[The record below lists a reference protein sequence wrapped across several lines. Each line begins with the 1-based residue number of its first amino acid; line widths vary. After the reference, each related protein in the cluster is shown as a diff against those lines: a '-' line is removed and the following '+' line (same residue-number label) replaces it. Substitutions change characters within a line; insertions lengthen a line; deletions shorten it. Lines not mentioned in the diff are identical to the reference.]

1 LASSEAAGP
10 PTQGQWIHADLFGPS
25 VPAGSRLTL
34 GEGCTDLE
42 PAEAL
47 GAALGVPSLRL
58 KREDRSPT
66 GSHKARYLGYVC
78 SVLVTRG
85 VRQAVISSSGNAAI
99 AAAAYATLGGIRLL
113 SLVSPRTPRVKL
125 EQLRHHRQLTVL
137 SDRPVALLH
146 HAVKNWGLADLRGSV
161 NPLAPNAYRGIA
173 QELLEE
179 AELAG
184 VFLFSSSGAAALGLS
199 QGFAQ
204 LLEPA
209 ARPQIHVVEGTPG
222 GELTR
227 TWYSAG
233 SHSRD
238 DSRLG
243 EFGSRRSR
251 LAPAV
256 RRAVRQSGGRGWRVG
271 SSDLQDVLDLG
282 NRHGLSTSWE
292 GIAALAAM
300 RQSFSQAGPRSDGSW
315 VALLTGDSSQ
325 LAMDPWRAEKLPF
338 PIAESESEL
347 DELLTA
353 GGFTRLA
360 SL

>member
-1 LASSEAAGP
+1 MASSEAAGP
-10 PTQGQWIHADLFGPS
+10 PPQGQWIHADLFGPS

-47 GAALGVPSLRL
+47 GAALGIPSLRL
-58 KREDRSPT
+58 KREDGSPT
-66 GSHKARYLGYVC
+66 GSHKARYLGYLC
-78 SVLVTRG
+78 SLLVARG
-85 VRQAVISSSGNAAI
+85 VGQAVISSSGNAAI
-99 AAAAYATLGGIRLL
+99 AAAAYASLGGLRLL

-125 EQLRHHRQLTVL
+125 ERLRDYPQLTVL
-137 SDRPVALLH
+137 SDHPVALLH
-146 HAVKNWGLADLRGSV
+146 HAVQNWGLADLRGSI

-209 ARPQIHVVEGTPG
+209 TRPQIHVVEGTPG

-227 TWYSAG
+227 TWYSPG
-233 SHSRD
+233 RHSPS
-238 DSRLG
+238 DSGLG
-243 EFGSRRSR
+243 DLGSRRSR

-271 SSDLQDVLDLG
+271 AGDLEDVLDLG

-300 RQSFSQAGPRSDGSW
+300 RQSFSETSPGRSGSW
-315 VALLTGDSSQ
+315 VAILTGDSAQ
-325 LAMDPWRAEKLPF
+325 LAMEPWQGEELPF
-338 PIAESESEL
+338 PTAESESEL
-347 DELLTA
+347 DELLTG
-353 GGFTRLA
+353 GGFTRPA
-360 SL
+360 AP

>member
-1 LASSEAAGP
+1 MASSEAAGP

-34 GEGCTDLE
+34 GEGCTALE
-42 PAEAL
+42 PAEELGIAL
-47 GAALGVPSLRL
+47 GIPSLRL
-58 KREDRSPT
+58 KREDYSPT
-66 GSHKARYLGYVC
+66 GSHKARYLGYLC
-78 SVLVTRG
+78 SLLVARG

-99 AAAAYATLGGIRLL
+99 AAAAYASLGGIRLL

-125 EQLRHHRQLTVL
+125 ERLRDYSQLTVI
-137 SDRPVALLH
+137 SDHPVALLH
-146 HAVKNWGLADLRGSV
+146 HAVHNWGLADLRGSV

-209 ARPQIHVVEGTPG
+209 ARPQVHVVEGTPG

-227 TWYSAG
+227 PWYSSG
-233 SHSRD
+233 SRSPA
-238 DSRLG
+238 DSGLG
-243 EFGSRRSR
+243 DLGSRRSR

-271 SSDLQDVLDLG
+271 ASDLEEVLDLG

-292 GIAALAAM
+292 GIGALAAM
-300 RQSFSQAGPRSDGSW
+300 RQSFSETGPGSGGSW
-315 VALLTGDSSQ
+315 VAILTGDSAQ
-325 LAMDPWRAEKLPF
+325 LALEPWQGGALPF
-338 PIAESESEL
+338 PAAESASEL
-347 DELLTA
+347 DELLIA
-353 GGFTRLA
+353 GGFTRPPGP
-360 SL
+360 

>member
-1 LASSEAAGP
+1 MES
-10 PTQGQWIHADLFGPS
+10 
-25 VPAGSRLTL
+25 
-34 GEGCTDLE
+34 
-42 PAEAL
+42 AEAL
-47 GAALGVPSLRL
+47 GDALGIPSLRL

-66 GSHKARYLGYVC
+66 GSHKARYLGYLC
-78 SVLVTRG
+78 SVLLASG

-99 AAAAYATLGGIRLL
+99 AAAAYASLGGLRLL

-125 EQLRHHRQLTVL
+125 ERLRHYPQLTVL

-146 HAVKNWGLADLRGSV
+146 HAVKSWGLTDLRGSV
-161 NPLAPNAYRGIA
+161 NPLAPNAYRGLA
-173 QELLEE
+173 QELTED

-209 ARPQIHVVEGTPG
+209 ARPQLHVVEGSPG

-227 TWYSAG
+227 TWYSQSSAM
-233 SHSRD
+233 D
-238 DSRLG
+238 DAHIG
-243 EFGSRRSR
+243 ELASRRSR

-256 RRAVRQSGGRGWRVG
+256 RRAVRESGGRGWRVG
-271 SSDLQDVLDLG
+271 ASELEDVLDLG
-282 NRHGLSTSWE
+282 SRHGLSTSCE

-300 RQSFSQAGPRSDGSW
+300 RQAFSQAGPRRSGGW
-315 VALLTGDSSQ
+315 VAILTGDSAQ
-325 LAMDPWRAEKLPF
+325 LAMEPWPADDVPF
-338 PIAESESEL
+338 PVAESESEL

-353 GGFTRLA
+353 GGFTRRPRP
-360 SL
+360 